1 MKSLKTLLMSGALV
15 MAAPALAQMQPAQP
29 QPAQPQPAERPAYTQ
44 ERTAERITDETKARQ
59 KLASKGYA
67 SVERIE
73 QRADGTFA
81 ATVMKDNRREQV
93 VVHADGRVT
102 PGS

>member
-1 MKSLKTLLMSGALV
+1 MKTLKSLMTSGALV
-15 MAAPALAQMQPAQP
+15 MAAPALAQMQPAE
-29 QPAQPQPAERPAYTQ
+29 PAQPQAAERPAYAQ
-44 ERTAERITDETKARQ
+44 ERTAERITDEAKARQ

-73 QRADGTFA
+73 QRADGSFA

>member
-1 MKSLKTLLMSGALV
+1 MTSFKSLMLGGALV
-15 MAAPALAQMQPAQP
+15 MAAPALAQMQPAT
-29 QPAQPQPAERPAYTQ
+29 PAQPAERPAYTQ
-44 ERTAERITDETKARQ
+44 EQTAERITNEAKARE

-73 QRADGTFA
+73 QRADGSFA

>member
-1 MKSLKTLLMSGALV
+1 MKTLILGAALLV
-15 MAAPALAQMQPAQP
+15 AAPALAQMEPANQPAPEQR
-29 QPAQPQPAERPAYTQ
+29 QAYGQ
-44 ERTAERITDETKARQ
+44 SATAERITDEAKARQ

-73 QRADGTFA
+73 QRADGTFT

>member
-1 MKSLKTLLMSGALV
+1 MTTLKTLMAGGALV
-15 MAAPALAQMQPAQP
+15 MAVPALAQMEPAT
-29 QPAQPQPAERPAYTQ
+29 PAQPAERPAYGE
-44 ERTAERITDETKARQ
+44 ERTAERITDEAKARQ

-73 QRADGTFA
+73 QRADGSFA